1 MWRWGF
7 DLSFHISAENVS
19 LLIVGRYNTYSSSDS
34 LVNTWRLEVVSDV
47 QTNKEGG
54 GKNM

>member
-34 LVNTWRLEVVSDV
+34 LVNTWRHVFSDV
-47 QTNKEGG
+47 QTNKVGG